1 MEGLGCSG
9 APGSVHIGW
18 LEGVVHPQE
27 QLSSVKMTNVLLSN

>member
-1 MEGLGCSG
+1 MESLGCSG

-27 QLSSVKMTNVLLSN
+27 QLTIIGKDD